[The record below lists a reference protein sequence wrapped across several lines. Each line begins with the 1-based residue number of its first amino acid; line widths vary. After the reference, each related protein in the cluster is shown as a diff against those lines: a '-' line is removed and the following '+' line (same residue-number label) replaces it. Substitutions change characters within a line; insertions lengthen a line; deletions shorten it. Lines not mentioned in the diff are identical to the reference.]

1 MISNTN
7 TNRRQMNTTEFMVT
21 LNPRKGKRIQDS
33 KNHDFDNVVREIQD
47 YYDKD
52 GRKTPEYYKDIN
64 DTKKTKVHS
73 KKKATGLLKNPVML
87 PVLTLVLGFILGSI
101 IFGLITK
108 NMLIEAKNINQE
120 LKVQLNDL
128 RADVASKD
136 KTITLLTEDKN
147 TLQASLD
154 VSQQKQTELQGR
166 LDKIAKYEK
175 LLLSGNIEKIKTEN
189 MTETQKKFVSKMI
202 PSVLKAYADTG
213 VKPSVSLAQAGIESG
228 WGTSGLAKG
237 GNNLYGMKA
246 GSKWKGNIYS
256 ASTKE
261 YGSGGSYTI
270 KSGFRAYGSWDQSV
284 QDYVKTMTGGRY
296 DKALKANNYYDA
308 VVAIKNAG
316 YASDP
321 NYVKHITGTITKYN
335 LQALDAI

>member
-108 NMLIEAKNINQE
+108 DMLIEAKNINQE

-136 KTITLLTEDKN
+136 KTIALLTEDKN

>member
-7 TNRRQMNTTEFMVT
+7 NRRQMNTTEFMVT

-33 KNHDFDNVVREIQD
+33 KGHDFDNVVREIQD
-47 YYDKD
+47 YYTKD

-136 KTITLLTEDKN
+136 KTIALLTDDKN

>member
-33 KNHDFDNVVREIQD
+33 KGHDFDNVVREIQD

-64 DTKKTKVHS
+64 DKKKTKVHS
-73 KKKATGLLKNPVML
+73 KKKATGLLNNPVML

-166 LDKIAKYEK
+166 LDKISKYEK

-270 KSGFRAYGSWDQSV
+270 KSGSDIKKRPNIHIYWDGGGYSQLIV
-284 QDYVKTMTGGRY
+284 DY
-296 DKALKANNYYDA
+296 
-308 VVAIKNAG
+308 
-316 YASDP
+316 
-321 NYVKHITGTITKYN
+321 
-335 LQALDAI
+335 

>member
-7 TNRRQMNTTEFMVT
+7 NRRQMNTTEFMVT

-33 KNHDFDNVVREIQD
+33 KGHDFDNVVREIQD
-47 YYDKD
+47 YYTKD

-108 NMLIEAKNINQE
+108 DMLIEAKNINQE

-136 KTITLLTEDKN
+136 KTIALLTDDKN

>member
-73 KKKATGLLKNPVML
+73 KKKATGLLNNPVML

-189 MTETQKKFVSKMI
+189 MTETQKKFVSKLI
-202 PSVLKAYADTG
+202 PAVLKAYADTG

>member
-33 KNHDFDNVVREIQD
+33 KGHDFDNVVREIQD

-108 NMLIEAKNINQE
+108 DMLIEAKNINQE

-189 MTETQKKFVSKMI
+189 MTETQKKFVSKLI

>member
-1 MISNTN
+1 MISNTSS
-7 TNRRQMNTTEFMVT
+7 NRRQMNTTEFMVT
-21 LNPRKGKRIQDS
+21 LNPRKGKRIQDP
-33 KNHDFDNVVREIQD
+33 KGYDFDNVVRDIQD
-47 YYDKD
+47 YYTKD

-64 DTKKTKVHS
+64 DKKKTKVHS
-73 KKKATGLLKNPVML
+73 KKKAIGILKNPVML

-108 NMLIEAKNINQE
+108 DMLIEAKNINQE

-136 KTITLLTEDKN
+136 KTIALLTEDKN

-246 GSKWKGNIYS
+246 GSKWKGAIYS

>member
-7 TNRRQMNTTEFMVT
+7 NRRQMNTTEFMVT

-33 KNHDFDNVVREIQD
+33 KGHDFDNVVREIQD
-47 YYDKD
+47 YYTKD

-108 NMLIEAKNINQE
+108 DMLIEAKNINQE

>member
-7 TNRRQMNTTEFMVT
+7 NRRQMNTTEFMVT

-33 KNHDFDNVVREIQD
+33 KGHDFDNVVREIQD
-47 YYDKD
+47 YYTKD

-108 NMLIEAKNINQE
+108 DMLIEAKNINQE

-136 KTITLLTEDKN
+136 KTIALLTEDKN

>member
-7 TNRRQMNTTEFMVT
+7 NRRQMNTTEFMVT

-33 KNHDFDNVVREIQD
+33 KGHDFDNVVREIQD
-47 YYDKD
+47 YYTKD

-136 KTITLLTEDKN
+136 KTIALLTDDKN
-147 TLQASLD
+147 ILQASLD

>member
-73 KKKATGLLKNPVML
+73 KKKATGLLNNPVML

-136 KTITLLTEDKN
+136 KTIALLTEDKN

-189 MTETQKKFVSKMI
+189 MTETQKKFVSKLI
-202 PSVLKAYADTG
+202 PAVLKAYADTG

>member
-7 TNRRQMNTTEFMVT
+7 NRRQMNTTEFMVT

-33 KNHDFDNVVREIQD
+33 KGHDFDNVVREIQD
-47 YYDKD
+47 YYTKD

>member
-7 TNRRQMNTTEFMVT
+7 NRRQMNTTEFMVT

-33 KNHDFDNVVREIQD
+33 KGHDFDNVVREIQD
-47 YYDKD
+47 YYTKD

-189 MTETQKKFVSKMI
+189 MTETQKKFVSKLI

-246 GSKWKGNIYS
+246 GSK
-256 ASTKE
+256 
-261 YGSGGSYTI
+261 
-270 KSGFRAYGSWDQSV
+270 
-284 QDYVKTMTGGRY
+284 
-296 DKALKANNYYDA
+296 
-308 VVAIKNAG
+308 
-316 YASDP
+316 
-321 NYVKHITGTITKYN
+321 
-335 LQALDAI
+335 

>member
-7 TNRRQMNTTEFMVT
+7 NRRQMNTTEFMVT

-33 KNHDFDNVVREIQD
+33 KGHDFDNVVREIQD
-47 YYDKD
+47 YYTKD

-108 NMLIEAKNINQE
+108 DMLIEAKNINQE

-189 MTETQKKFVSKMI
+189 MTETQKKFVSKLI